1 MDELNRLT
9 VEAYQQAPKFPVV
22 VLLDDIR
29 SAHNVGSAFRT
40 ADAFLIEKIVLCGI
54 TGRPPHREIT
64 KTALGAD
71 ESVAWAYYPTAAEAV
86 AALRG
91 QGYRIVAVEQTTGST
106 SLQQM
111 EFSGDDRYCFIF
123 GNEVFGVKEELLAL
137 ADACVEIPQFGTKHS
152 LNVSVTIGIVLWEVI
167 VKLKLL
173 RKAV

>member
-1 MDELNRLT
+1 MDELSRLT
-9 VEAYQQAPKFPVV
+9 VKAYQQAPKFPVV

-29 SAHNVGSAFRT
+29 SAHNAGSAFRT

-71 ESVAWAYYPTAAEAV
+71 ESVAWEYYLTAHEAV
-86 AALRG
+86 TALRS
-91 QGYRIVAVEQTTGST
+91 QGYQIVAVEQTTDSVP
-106 SLQQM
+106 LERM
-111 EFSGDDRYCFIF
+111 EFSSHNKYCFIF
-123 GNEVFGVKEELLAL
+123 GNEVFGVKEELIAH

-152 LNVSVTIGIVLWEVI
+152 LNVSVAIGVVLWEVI

-173 RKAV
+173 RKGV